1 MISDI
6 ARVIPEKKFEK
17 KSSRTGVNGTYVLA
31 ILSDSV
37 SINMIFYFKKRKILF
52 SLNNLPIFLPFPSGL
67 NSIALITTHHEKISK
82 NGWIWKLG
90 YFHFDIW
97 RSCFAFLAQ
106 QNQNQA
112 NISEKRQNVKWC
124 SCHLLLVTLV
134 LFTKSPVQFWQI
146 RTSK

>member
-52 SLNNLPIFLPFPSGL
+52 SLNNLPIFLPFPGGL
-67 NSIALITTHHEKISK
+67 NSIALITTYHELI
-82 NGWIWKLG
+82 L
-90 YFHFDIW
+90 
-97 RSCFAFLAQ
+97 
-106 QNQNQA
+106 
-112 NISEKRQNVKWC
+112 
-124 SCHLLLVTLV
+124 
-134 LFTKSPVQFWQI
+134 
-146 RTSK
+146 